1 MPCQFPVGQDSLG
14 GNCKTT
20 MVANIWPEAA
30 WEGVPT
36 WREAAKIMGFS
47 HIRASVVHN
56 PGFGQGK
63 MLEETA
69 STLRFATR
77 MMKVPV
83 GLKSP
88 GT

>member
-1 MPCQFPVGQDSLG
+1 LQDNHGGKHLARGSITGQLFQHKD
-14 GNCKTT
+14 
-20 MVANIWPEAA
+20 
-30 WEGVPT
+30 VPT
-36 WREAAKIMGFS
+36 WRKAAAKIMGFS
-47 HIRASVVHN
+47 RICASVEHN
-56 PGFGQGK
+56 PAFGQGK

-83 GLKSP
+83 GWKSP